1 MGELQLRLTVPQG
14 RRLQNVDSLRVSSA
28 CSEANVAG
36 TVSLLGLRTQLV
48 SMTAAGP
55 VGDRAISE
63 FRTAGVDVANVMR
76 PENARVPL
84 YFYEPADSPV
94 PAEVYFDRLSTPFRD
109 ARPTDFD
116 WPRAMDTRLFFSTG
130 ITAAL
135 TSQTAS
141 LVRDAFTGATNT
153 GARTA
158 YDVNYRAK
166 LWSPESARAFAESI
180 LPTVDVLFCSHRD
193 AATVF
198 DVHGEPAKIAELL
211 HKTLG
216 VSAVV
221 STAGPDGCFAFAD
234 GASESAVVVP
244 MPVRDRPGA
253 GDAFIAGYLYGML
266 TDEDVATG
274 LGFGVA
280 ASRIALSH
288 FGDLVP
294 ISRRDL
300 TASVGTDIIR

>member
-1 MGELQLRLTVPQG
+1 MGELQLRLSVPQG
-14 RRLQNVDSLRVSSA
+14 RRLHNVESLRVSSA

-63 FRTAGVDVANVMR
+63 FRTAGVDIGNVVR
-76 PENARVPL
+76 PDGARVPL
-84 YFYEPADSPV
+84 YFYEPADAPV
-94 PAEVYFDRLSTPFRD
+94 PAEVYFDRSGTPFRE
-109 ARPTDFD
+109 AGPTDFD
-116 WPRAMDTRLFFSTG
+116 WPRAMDTRFFFSTG

-135 TSQTAS
+135 TSQTAA
-141 LVRDAFTGATNT
+141 LAREAFGCA
-153 GARTA
+153 ARAA

-180 LPTVDVLFCSHRD
+180 LPSIEVLFCSHRD

-198 DVHGEPAKIAELL
+198 GVHGEAADIPKLL
-211 HKTLG
+211 HDALG
-216 VSAVV
+216 VPVVV

-234 GASESAVVVP
+234 GASHSAAVVP

-253 GDAFIAGYLYGML
+253 GDAFIAGYLYGLL
-266 TDEDVATG
+266 TGEDVTTG
-274 LGFGVA
+274 LDFGVA

-294 ISRRDL
+294 ISRSDL
-300 TASVGTDIIR
+300 TAAVGTDIIR